1 MRIAIALAATM
12 LVMNASR
19 ALDLDDLKSLNKLAD
34 KPLLENANKALADQQ
49 IKDGQFEF
57 KTGKAEFAPGNE
69 SRFKGLVK
77 ILADNS
83 KTLKT
88 AFPKLKV
95 TAEGHTDADG
105 KPEANMKLSLSRA
118 NKVCS
123 ALKAKGMKLP
133 SVASGAGSSKPLV
146 SPENTLADKQ
156 RNRRVLVQVAK

>member
-1 MRIAIALAATM
+1 MDFFRGLNVMRIAIALAATM

-118 NKVCS
+118 TKC
-123 ALKAKGMKLP
+123 A
-133 SVASGAGSSKPLV
+133 
-146 SPENTLADKQ
+146 
-156 RNRRVLVQVAK
+156 RRSRPRE